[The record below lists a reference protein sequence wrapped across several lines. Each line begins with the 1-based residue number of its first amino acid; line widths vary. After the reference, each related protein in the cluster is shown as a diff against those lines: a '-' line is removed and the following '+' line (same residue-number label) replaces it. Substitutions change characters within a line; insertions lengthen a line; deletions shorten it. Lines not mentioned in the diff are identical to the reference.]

1 MLNRRNVLSAF
12 AVAAIAL
19 QGLGL
24 SAAPVAAQEM
34 VDASLR
40 LKWLTQAQFA
50 GFYVALEKGYYKEE
64 GINLTINP
72 GGPNL
77 LTENL
82 VATGADTFGLSGGT
96 DSVFAARDKGLRIVC
111 IGVSHQVTPFVFVS
125 HKDGPVQG
133 VADFKGK
140 KITTWFTGA
149 NHVLSAMLSKVGI
162 DPKDTEIQP
171 QQVSVTP
178 FVDRQVE
185 IVTATRYN
193 ELYVINQRVGKENLN
208 LFVPEDSG
216 VSFPRDTL
224 IVSEQTATEKPEL
237 VDKFLRASVKGWKDA
252 FANEKEA
259 VDVIMKIAPTL
270 DRAQQEFML
279 SEIKTLMTSGKG
291 ATDGLFTID
300 KDAVGSANDLLAQY
314 GVISKPV
321 DLDAAFNASFIEKI
335 PAEERR
341 L

>member
-1 MLNRRNVLSAF
+1 MLNRRNILAAF
-12 AVAAIAL
+12 AAAVLGFQGFTMTAL
-19 QGLGL
+19 P
-24 SAAPVAAQEM
+24 AAAQD
-34 VDASLR
+34 VVNASLR

-96 DSVFAARDKGLRIVC
+96 DSVFAARDKGMPIVC
-111 IGVSHQVTPFVFVS
+111 IGVAHQVTPFVFVS
-125 HKDGPVQG
+125 HKDGPVQT

-162 DPKDTEIQP
+162 DPKDADIQP

-178 FVDRQVE
+178 FVDKQIDV
-185 IVTATRYN
+185 VTATRYN
-193 ELYVINQRVGKENLN
+193 ELYVINQRVGKDNLN

-224 IVSEQTATEKPEL
+224 IVSEQTAAEKPEL
-237 VDKFLRASVKGWKDA
+237 VEKFLRASVKGWKDA

-259 VDVIMKIAPTL
+259 IDIIMKIAPTL

-279 SEIKTLMTSGKG
+279 SEVKTLMTAGK
-291 ATDGLFTID
+291 ASTDGLFTID
-300 KDAVGSANDLLAQY
+300 KDAVGSANGLLAQY

-321 DLDAAFNASFIEKI
+321 DLDAAFNPSFIDKI
-335 PAEERR
+335 PAGERR

>member
-1 MLNRRNVLSAF
+1 MLNRRNILAAF
-12 AVAAIAL
+12 AAAVLGFQGFTMTAL
-19 QGLGL
+19 P
-24 SAAPVAAQEM
+24 AAAQD
-34 VDASLR
+34 VVNASLR

-96 DSVFAARDKGLRIVC
+96 DSVFAARDKGMPIVC
-111 IGVSHQVTPFVFVS
+111 IGVAHQVTPFVFVS
-125 HKDGPVQG
+125 HKDGPVQT

-162 DPKDTEIQP
+162 DPKDADIQP

-178 FVDRQVE
+178 FVDKQVDV
-185 IVTATRYN
+185 VTATRYN
-193 ELYVINQRVGKENLN
+193 ELYVINQRVGKDNLN

-224 IVSEQTATEKPEL
+224 IVSEQTAAEKPEL
-237 VDKFLRASVKGWKDA
+237 VEKFLRASVKGWKDA

-259 VDVIMKIAPTL
+259 IDIIMKIAPTL

-279 SEIKTLMTSGKG
+279 SEVKTLMTAGK
-291 ATDGLFTID
+291 ASTDGLFTID

-321 DLDAAFNASFIEKI
+321 DLDAAFNPSFIDKI
-335 PAEERR
+335 PAGERR

>member
-1 MLNRRNVLSAF
+1 MLKRRDVMAAF
-12 AVAAIAL
+12 AALTLAATAR
-19 QGLGL
+19 G
-24 SAAPVAAQEM
+24 AAAQEM
-34 VDASLR
+34 QKASLR

-50 GFYVALEKGYYKEE
+50 GFYVALEKGYYKAE
-64 GINLTINP
+64 GIDLTINP

-96 DSVFAARDKGLRIVC
+96 DSVFAARDKGLPVVC
-111 IGVSHQVTPFVFVS
+111 IGVAHQLTPFVFVA
-125 HKDGPVQG
+125 HKDGPVKT
-133 VADFKGK
+133 VDDFKGK
-140 KITTWFTGA
+140 KVTTWFTGA

-162 DPKDTEIQP
+162 NPSDVTIQP

-178 FVDRQVE
+178 FVDKQIDV
-185 IVTATRYN
+185 VTATRYN
-193 ELYVINQRVGKENLN
+193 ELYVINQRVGADNLR

-224 IVSEQTATEKPEL
+224 IVSEQTAKEKPEL
-237 VDKFLRASVKGWKDA
+237 IEKFLRASVKGWKDA

-259 VDVIMKIAPTL
+259 IDIIMKIAPTL

-279 SEIKTLMTSGKG
+279 TEVKKLMVAGK
-291 ATDGLFTID
+291 AAEDGMFTID
-300 KDAVGSANDLLAQY
+300 TKAVGSANDLLAQY
-314 GVISKPV
+314 KVISKPV
-321 DLDAAFNASFIEKI
+321 DLDTAFNASFINKI
-335 PAEERR
+335 PAADRR